1 MQTVTSYVHPN
12 GVNLRGTDL
21 VPITVEEA
29 NEIDPR
35 IGESVELDP
44 CPILFRDKDAV
55 WSPETGLFYRKHGNY
70 RWKYWDIKGRG
81 SWQDEAHAPAST
93 PAPDFSA
100 QLRARR
106 RALRLQ
112 RRVQPTG
119 T

>member
-81 SWQDEAHAPAST
+81 SWQDEFHPCARFLCSAPG
-93 PAPDFSA
+93 PEEGFEAPDA
-100 QLRARR
+100 GA
-106 RALRLQ
+106 
-112 RRVQPTG
+112 TH
-119 T
+119 